1 MSYQQHNVT
10 MLDDLPSLDEMENS
24 GRSAPLDPQIMDR
37 PEANDDKYMK
47 YIRGNH
53 RMMDQSGMDQ
63 MGPHPGYQQVGPPQ
77 LPREYHPPQL
87 AQNSPH
93 IQFNCID
100 IARHITDCPICSKFY
115 NNDKTV
121 YIIAIILLSIV
132 CILLLK
138 RVLNV

>member
-10 MLDDLPSLDEMENS
+10 MLDDLPSLEEMES
-24 GRSAPLDPQIMDR
+24 AGRSAPLDPQIMDR
-37 PEANDDKYMK
+37 PDGNDDKYMK
-47 YIRGNH
+47 YIRGSH
-53 RMMDQSGMDQ
+53 RMMEQAGMEQ
-63 MGPHPGYQQVGPPQ
+63 MGPHPGYQQGSPPPPQ
-77 LPREYHPPQL
+77 PQPYHVQQHPPQ
-87 AQNSPH
+87 

-100 IARHITDCPICSKFY
+100 IARHIADCPICSKFY

>member
-10 MLDDLPSLDEMENS
+10 MLDDLPSLEEMES
-24 GRSAPLDPQIMDR
+24 AGRSAPLDPQIMDR
-37 PEANDDKYMK
+37 PDGNDDKYMK
-47 YIRGNH
+47 YIRGSH
-53 RMMDQSGMDQ
+53 RMMEQAGMEQ
-63 MGPHPGYQQVGPPQ
+63 MGPHPGYQQAGPP
-77 LPREYHPPQL
+77 PPQHQQYH
-87 AQNSPH
+87 APQQPQPM
-93 IQFNCID
+93 QFNCID
-100 IARHITDCPICSKFY
+100 IARHISDCPICSKFY